1 MGQRTDEIRHDIER
15 TRGDLSASL
24 DELGDRVSPRRIAQR
39 RVSGIRG
46 GLTSMRHTVMGSPDG
61 GGLRGSMQAAG
72 EQASSMG
79 SRAGDM
85 ASGAA
90 EQLRDAPEMVRD
102 NVQGNPLAA
111 GLIAF
116 GGGLLLGSLLPPT
129 ERERQMASAVAGQL
143 EPAIEQAKDAAQEMR
158 TNMQD
163 SVQTAA
169 EHVKEQASTAA
180 QEVKNEAKG
189 AAEEMKDQTKDSMQ
203 DMKSEAK
210 SVTSG
215 SGS

>member
-24 DELGDRVSPRRIAQR
+24 DELGDRVSPRRMAQR

-46 GLTSMRHTVMGSPDG
+46 GLSSVRQTVMGSPDG
-61 GGLRGSMQAAG
+61 GGLRGSMQAAS
-72 EQASSMG
+72 EQASS
-79 SRAGDM
+79 
-85 ASGAA
+85 AA
-90 EQLRDAPEMVRD
+90 DQFRDAPEAVRE

-116 GGGLLLGSLLPPT
+116 GGGLLLGSLLPPSQ
-129 ERERQMASAVAGQL
+129 REQQMASTLAGELQ
-143 EPAIEQAKDAAQEMR
+143 PAIEQAKDAAQELR
-158 TNMQD
+158 TNMQE
-163 SVQTAA
+163 SVQSAA
-169 EHVKEQASTAA
+169 EHVKDQAKTAA
-180 QEVKNEAKG
+180 QEVKDEAKG
-189 AAEEMKDQTKDSMQ
+189 AANEMKDEANSSMQ

-215 SGS
+215 SPAQPR